1 MRVLHIVNDA
11 ETGGAQTLIEQL
23 MLARPEGDDAHLLVL
38 MGPGALS
45 PRLEAAATSTTYV
58 GMTRRDV
65 VPLRAVRALRRLV
78 AEHGIQVVHSHLQ
91 QSDLVNEITPHGAR
105 RVATLHNSLHLA
117 QKPVTRV
124 TWWLAAQASA
134 RLDAVVACSNS
145 ALGFAAESRYRF
157 GTERIRIVHNGTRIS
172 PVPAPEPS
180 GPPVFV
186 HLGRCVEQKD
196 HPTLFRAFARVLA
209 EHPDAR
215 LFCAGHLVDPTNEA
229 LTTELETLG
238 IGHAVTLLGSV
249 SDVHALIRTAHAV
262 VFASNH
268 EALPMAGL
276 EALSEG
282 VPVITTD
289 TGDAKLLAVDPQAVV
304 PVRDPEA
311 LGRAMT
317 HFVDLPA
324 AERGEWR
331 RRSWELGRT
340 EFDSRGT
347 ARRYRELY
355 EELTD
360 GS

>member
-23 MLARPEGDDAHLLVL
+23 MLARPDGDDAHLLVL
-38 MGPGALS
+38 LGPGALS

-65 VPLRAVRALRRLV
+65 VPLKAVRALRRLV
-78 AEHGIQVVHSHLQ
+78 AEHEIQVVHSHLQ
-91 QSDLVNEITPHGAR
+91 QSDLVNELTPHGAA
-105 RVATLHNSLHLA
+105 RVSTLHNSLHLA
-117 QKPVTRV
+117 EKPVTRLS
-124 TWWLAAQASA
+124 WWLAAQGSA
-134 RLDAVVACSNS
+134 RLDAIVACSGS
-145 ALGFAAESRYRF
+145 ALQFAADSRYRF
-157 GTERIRIVHNGTRIS
+157 GTERIRVIHNGTRTS
-172 PVPAPEPS
+172 PEPAAEPS

-186 HLGRCVEQKD
+186 HLGRYVEQKD
-196 HPTLFRAFARVLA
+196 HPTLFRAFAAVHR

-215 LFCAGHLVDPTNEA
+215 LLCAGHRVDPSNEE
-229 LTTELETLG
+229 LTAQLQRLG
-238 IGHAVTLLGSV
+238 ITDAVTLLGSV

-289 TGDAKLLAVDPQAVV
+289 TGDAKVLAVDPRAVV

-317 HFVDLPA
+317 RFVELAP
-324 AERGEWR
+324 AERQALR

-340 EFDSRGT
+340 EFDSRAT
-347 ARRYRELY
+347 AQRYRELY
-355 EELTD
+355 EELTA